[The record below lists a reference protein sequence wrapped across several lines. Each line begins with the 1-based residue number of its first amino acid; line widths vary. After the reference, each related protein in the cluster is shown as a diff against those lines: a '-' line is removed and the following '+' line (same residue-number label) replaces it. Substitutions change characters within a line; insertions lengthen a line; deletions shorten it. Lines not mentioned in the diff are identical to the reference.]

1 MRCYSLL
8 SVYRLGH
15 DANDDDD
22 VISLLLSKGEKLRDH
37 LAIAHLASSKVWNS
51 YALFIINDMTF
62 L

>member
-1 MRCYSLL
+1 MRRYSLL

-37 LAIAHLASSKVWNS
+37 LAIAHLASSKVWNP
-51 YALFIINDMTF
+51 Y
-62 L
+62 